1 MPIAR
6 LPKSF
11 PVLNILSLVFMVV
24 IFSSCVRRPEPADMI
39 LLNGKIVTVDDDR
52 PGAEAVAIRGDI
64 IVAVGRTSE
73 IRLYVDQKT
82 KVIDL
87 KRKLA
92 IPGFIEGHA
101 HFISL
106 GYSLMRPD
114 LSKARNWNEI
124 VAIVE
129 EAASEVQP
137 GEWILAEGWHQEKW
151 DEMPSRNVDGLPFH
165 DALSKITPDNPVLLS
180 HASGHS
186 CIANAKAMG
195 IAGITKETPDP
206 EGGEIVRDSAGNPIG
221 VFRETA
227 MSPLYEAFN
236 KSGETRAPEQIKVEK
251 RRVVELAV
259 QECLSHGIT
268 TFHDAGAS
276 FEIIDLYKE
285 LVTEGILGIRLW
297 VMIGENNE
305 QLKKYLPEYK
315 IVRMGDNRLTVRA
328 IKRFID
334 GALGSHGAWLLAPYD
349 DLPNSTGLNT
359 ETIEDIKETARL
371 AIESGFQLCTHAIGD
386 RGNQEVLNIYEET
399 FEAHPEKDDLRWR
412 IEHAQHLHP
421 DDIPRFG
428 QIGVIAAMQGSH
440 ATSDGP
446 WVIKRLG
453 EKRAQEGAYVWQK
466 LMKSGAVV
474 TNGTDAPVEDV
485 NPLTSFYASVERKLP
500 DGTIFFP
507 DQRMTRQEALRSYT
521 INNAYAAFEEDIKG
535 SISTGKLADI
545 TVLSRDIMTI
555 PDEEILD
562 TEVLYTIVGGK
573 IMYQKDF

>member
-1 MPIAR
+1 MTGFPR
-6 LPKSF
+6 LF
-11 PVLNILSLVFMVV
+11 PVLTILIFMFAATVFT
-24 IFSSCVRRPEPADMI
+24 SCVRRPEPADMV
-39 LLNGKIVTVDDDR
+39 LLNGKIITVDDDK
-52 PGAEAVAIRGDI
+52 PQAEAAAIRGDI

-82 KVIDL
+82 NVIDL
-87 KRKLA
+87 KGRLA

-101 HFISL
+101 HFMSL

-114 LSKARNWNEI
+114 LSTARNWDEI
-124 VAIVE
+124 VGIVAQAAD
-129 EAASEVQP
+129 EAQP
-137 GEWILAEGWHQEKW
+137 GEWILAKGWHQEKW
-151 DEMPSRNVDGLPFH
+151 NEIPTPNVDGLPFH

-186 CIANAKAMG
+186 YIANAKAMEM
-195 IAGITKETPDP
+195 AGITRETPDP

-227 MSPLYEAFN
+227 MDSLYGAFN
-236 KSGETRAPEQIKVEK
+236 KSEEARTPEQIEAEK
-251 RRVVELAV
+251 RRVVELAI

-268 TFHDAGAS
+268 TFHDAGVS
-276 FEIIDLYKE
+276 FETIDLYKE
-285 LVTEGILGIRLW
+285 LVTEDLLGIRLW
-297 VMIGENNE
+297 VMIGEDNE
-305 QLKKYLPEYK
+305 ELKKHLPRYK
-315 IVRMGDNRLTVRA
+315 IVAMGDNRLTVSA
-328 IKRFID
+328 IKRSID
-334 GALGSHGAWLLAPYD
+334 GALGSHGAWLLAPYS

-359 ETIEDIKETARL
+359 ETIEDIRETARL
-371 AIESGFQLCTHAIGD
+371 AIKSGFQLCTHAIGD
-386 RGNQEVLNIYEET
+386 RANREVLNIYEET
-399 FEAHPEKDDLRWR
+399 FETHQQKDDLRWR

-421 DDIPRFG
+421 DDIPRFS
-428 QIGVIAAMQGSH
+428 QLDVIASMQGSH

-453 EKRAQEGAYVWQK
+453 EKRAGEGAYVWQK
-466 LMKSGAVV
+466 LMKSGAMVA
-474 TNGTDAPVEDV
+474 NGTDAPVEDV
-485 NPLTSFYASVERKLP
+485 NPLTSFYASITRRLP
-500 DGTIFFP
+500 DGTIFYP

-535 SISTGKLADI
+535 SISVGKLADI
-545 TVLSRDIMTI
+545 TVLSGDIMTL